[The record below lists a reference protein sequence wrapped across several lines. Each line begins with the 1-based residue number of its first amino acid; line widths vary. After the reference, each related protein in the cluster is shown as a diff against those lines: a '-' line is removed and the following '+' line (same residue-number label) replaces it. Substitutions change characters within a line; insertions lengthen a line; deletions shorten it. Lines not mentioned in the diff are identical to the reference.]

1 MNPSLHPALLA
12 AMALALVAVPAAIA
26 WLVMRRRAP
35 TPPSP
40 VGPPPASA
48 ARATPPRT
56 CPPPS
61 AFDEGNEWE
70 AFAPY
75 PDHALHAAHSFA
87 SPLTPEPVRERRT
100 GFHDEPAFEPP
111 PPDTET
117 PIQPVRDTP
126 PDPDGTF
133 SPFFPWPG
141 SGADSSTAAAAAR
154 CPHCDSTRID
164 TLDVGRRTGGT
175 IGSVAGATGGFA
187 MALSGAETGAA
198 VGAIGGP
205 VGSIFGGLA
214 GAVIA
219 GLLGS
224 AAGCAAGSAV
234 GAAIDDNLL
243 PNYRCRACGH
253 VFGAH
258 IH

>member
-12 AMALALVAVPAAIA
+12 AMALALVAVLAAVT
-26 WLVMRRRAP
+26 WLVMRRHP
-35 TPPSP
+35 SQPP
-40 VGPPPASA
+40 VAPPPARA
-48 ARATPPRT
+48 AHSY
-56 CPPPS
+56 PPS
-61 AFDEGNEWE
+61 AFDEGDEWE

-75 PDHALHAAHSFA
+75 PDHALNAAHPFA
-87 SPLTPEPVRERRT
+87 STFNPEPARERHT
-100 GFHDEPAFEPP
+100 GSHDEAAFEPP
-111 PPDTET
+111 LPDAEAPPR
-117 PIQPVRDTP
+117 PVRDTTAE
-126 PDPDGTF
+126 PDGTF

-141 SGADSSTAAAAAR
+141 SGADSSAAAAAAR

-164 TLDVGRRTGGT
+164 TLDLGRRTGGT

-187 MALSGAETGAA
+187 MALSGAEAGAA

-243 PNYRCRACGH
+243 PNYRCRSCGQ
-253 VFGAH
+253 VFGSH
-258 IH
+258 VH

>member
-1 MNPSLHPALLA
+1 
-12 AMALALVAVPAAIA
+12 MALTLVAVLAAVA
-26 WLVMRRRAP
+26 WLLMRRRP
-35 TPPSP
+35 SQPPL
-40 VGPPPASA
+40 VPPPARPANSY
-48 ARATPPRT
+48 
-56 CPPPS
+56 PPS
-61 AFDEGNEWE
+61 AFDEGDEWE

-75 PDHALHAAHSFA
+75 PDHAVHAAHSFA
-87 SPLTPEPVRERRT
+87 STFTPEPARERRT
-100 GFHDEPAFEPP
+100 GFQDEPAFEPP
-111 PPDTET
+111 PPDTEA

-141 SGADSSTAAAAAR
+141 GGADSSTAAAAPR

-164 TLDVGRRTGGT
+164 TLDVGRRAGGT

-187 MALSGAETGAA
+187 MALSGAEAGAA

-243 PNYRCRACGH
+243 PNYRCRSCGH
-253 VFGAH
+253 VFGSH
-258 IH
+258 VH